1 MRVLQAPS
9 PQAAASFFCSKCKI
23 QFSSDESLQKH
34 FAESPPGSHMKCR
47 TCGMAF
53 EGLASWATVSTPEPE
68 PCLGG
73 AVETDEGR
81 SIRRGA
87 RPLEDLRPVLV
98 LVRPLLL
105 L

>member
-9 PQAAASFFCSKCKI
+9 SQAAAPFFCSKCKI

-53 EGLASWATVSTPEPE
+53 EGLASWATVSTRTRTLLVW
-68 PCLGG
+68 C
-73 AVETDEGR
+73 
-81 SIRRGA
+81 RGLTWA
-87 RPLEDLRPVLV
+87 PA
-98 LVRPLLL
+98 
-105 L
+105 